1 MVLSYNGFF
10 VKVYDSLYNG
20 ILKEDLKD
28 QLRALYSN
36 NQQLHVEVQ
45 QQQGSS
51 DCGLFVIP
59 YLLSLASGSDSVK
72 HKYRQSDMRS
82 HFLTCLKEK
91 SPFPLERT
99 MTQVARPD
107 IHII

>member
-1 MVLSYNGFF
+1 M
-10 VKVYDSLYNG
+10 
-20 ILKEDLKD
+20 I
-28 QLRALYSN
+28 A
-36 NQQLHVEVQ
+36 
-45 QQQGSS
+45 
-51 DCGLFVIP
+51 

-82 HFLTCLKEK
+82 HFLICLKEK

-107 IHII
+107 IHISFNTYTLTLIMVASNYGV